1 MINKL
6 WCLLIFL
13 GSFFLIINGKVDTLN
28 NQILNSGKV
37 TLDLIIQIFP
47 LMSLWLGVIGIAKDS
62 GLLFKFSKLIEPIL
76 IKIFPDIPSGHEAFG
91 YISSNII
98 ANLFGLGNAATPFG
112 IKAMESMQ
120 RLNDDKDTASDSMIT
135 FLIIN
140 ACGMTLVPTTI
151 ISLRMLY
158 NSNNP
163 SIIALPCIVVS
174 FLSISSIR
182 LVILNHYLICL
193 VIIPILQILRLRLNG
208 NK

>member
-174 FLSISSIR
+174 FLSIVFGLIINK
-182 LVILNHYLICL
+182 VIF
-193 VIIPILQILRLRLNG
+193 
-208 NK
+208 K

>member
-174 FLSISSIR
+174 FLSIVFGLIINK
-182 LVILNHYLICL
+182 VIFKWLFLLLFYLL
-193 VIIPILQILRLRLNG
+193 
-208 NK
+208 

>member
-6 WCLLIFL
+6 WCILIFI
-13 GSFFLIINGKVDTLN
+13 GSFFLIINGNVNVLN

-37 TLDLIIQIFP
+37 AFELIIQIFP
-47 LMSLWLGVIGIAKDS
+47 LMSLWLGMMRIAKDS
-62 GLLFKFSKLIEPIL
+62 GLLSKMSKLLEPIL
-76 IKIFPDIPSGHEAFG
+76 IKIFPDIPKEHEAFG

-120 RLNDDKDTASDSMIT
+120 SLNKNKDTASDSMIT

-158 NSNNP
+158 KSINP
-163 SIIALPCIVVS
+163 TIIVLPCMLVS
-174 FLSISSIR
+174 FLSIIFG
-182 LVILNHYLICL
+182 LIINKVIF
-193 VIIPILQILRLRLNG
+193 
-208 NK
+208 K

>member
-6 WCLLIFL
+6 WFFLIFI
-13 GSFFLIINGKVDTLN
+13 GSFFLIVNGRIDILN

-47 LMSLWLGVIGIAKDS
+47 LMSLWLGIMKIAKDS
-62 GLLFKFSKLIEPIL
+62 GLLSKLSKLIEPIL
-76 IKIFPDIPSGHEAFG
+76 VKIFPDIPKGHEAFE

-98 ANLFGLGNAATPFG
+98 ANIFGLGNAATPFG

-120 RLNDDKDTASDSMIT
+120 CLNKNKDTASDSMII

-140 ACGMTLVPTTI
+140 ACGMTLIPTTI

-158 NSNNP
+158 KSSDP
-163 SIIALPCIVVS
+163 SIIVLPCMLVS
-174 FLSISSIR
+174 FLSMVFGLIINRVIS
-182 LVILNHYLICL
+182 
-193 VIIPILQILRLRLNG
+193 
-208 NK
+208 K

>member
-13 GSFFLIINGKVDTLN
+13 GSFFLIINGKVDVLN

-47 LMSLWLGVIGIAKDS
+47 LMALWLGIMRIAKDS
-62 GLLFKFSKLIEPIL
+62 GLLSKFSKLIEPIL
-76 IKIFPDIPSGHEAFG
+76 IKIFPGIPKGHEAFG

-98 ANLFGLGNAATPFG
+98 ANMFGLGNAATPFG

-120 RLNDDKDTASDSMIT
+120 SLNEDKDTASDSMIT

-140 ACGMTLVPTTI
+140 SCGMTLVPTTI

-158 NSNNP
+158 KSSNP
-163 SIIALPCIVVS
+163 SIIVLPCIVVS
-174 FLSISSIR
+174 FLSIVFGLIINK
-182 LVILNHYLICL
+182 VIT
-193 VIIPILQILRLRLNG
+193 
-208 NK
+208 K

>member
-6 WCLLIFL
+6 WFFLIFI
-13 GSFFLIINGKVDTLN
+13 GSFFLIVNGRIDILN

-47 LMSLWLGVIGIAKDS
+47 LMSLWLGIMKIAKDS
-62 GLLFKFSKLIEPIL
+62 GLLSKLSKLIEPIL
-76 IKIFPDIPSGHEAFG
+76 VKLFPDIPKGHEAFE

-98 ANLFGLGNAATPFG
+98 ANIFGLGNAATPFG

-120 RLNDDKDTASDSMIT
+120 CLNKKKDTASDSMIV

-140 ACGMTLVPTTI
+140 ACGMTLIPTTI

-158 NSNNP
+158 KSSDP
-163 SIIALPCIVVS
+163 SIIVLPCMLVS
-174 FLSISSIR
+174 FLSMVFGLIINRVIS
-182 LVILNHYLICL
+182 
-193 VIIPILQILRLRLNG
+193 
-208 NK
+208 K